1 MATSKREFLL
11 WSYYFYNRK
20 QCTFKINV
28 YKVCDNAHFI
38 MLSEDENTE
47 LNIVHSYNQYKMWSK
62 KIGDTF
68 QGKGVC
74 LWVGDLQATLFSL
87 YYTSVF
93 LAFLKWVYVNFKLSF
108 LDIRK
113 RDNQRN

>member
-1 MATSKREFLL
+1 MVTSKREFLL
-11 WSYYFYNRK
+11 WSYYFYNQK

-28 YKVCDNAHFI
+28 YRVCDNAHFI

-47 LNIVHSYNQYKMWSK
+47 LHIVHSSNQYKIWSK

-74 LWVGDLQATLFSL
+74 LWVGGLQATLSSL
-87 YYTSVF
+87 TSVF
-93 LAFLKWVYVNFKLSF
+93 LAFLKRAYINFKLSF
-108 LDIRK
+108 LDLRK
-113 RDNQRN
+113 RDSQRN